1 MDQNNLNLQ
10 LDLTK
15 VANKTYDDLAS
26 KPLKSTGNVGSTVI
40 DFFHNFIL
48 YPLQKYNIYAE
59 YKLQNYK
66 DELVKKANKIPKESL
81 ILPRVNI
88 FGPTLEGLKYNLDE
102 QYIKDM
108 FTNILISDMDS
119 TKQSKVLPAYID
131 IVRQLSKDD
140 AIFLKSLKECSSY
153 VRGFFCIELHNKDK
167 YILLEYSDNN
177 GKLSD
182 FNIIK
187 LNSIVIDYLIRLRLI
202 EIPDRVFVN
211 QNVYDKMYELLHQ
224 PTMIEVIQYT
234 PRILSVTDFGKNF
247 IDICLS

>member
-59 YKLQNYK
+59 SKLQNYK
-66 DELVKKANKIPKESL
+66 DELVKKANNIPKENL
-81 ILPRVNI
+81 ILPRVSI

-140 AIFLKSLKECSSY
+140 ASFLKILRESEPYSK
-153 VRGFFCIELHNKDK
+153 GFFYIELHNLEK
-167 YILLEYSDNN
+167 YILLGYTDSK
-177 GKLSD
+177 GTLSN

-187 LNSIVIDYLIRLRLI
+187 LNPIIIDNLLRLRLI
-202 EIPDRVFVN
+202 EIPSRFFTK
-211 QNVYDKMYELLHQ
+211 QEVYNKMYEIV
-224 PTMIEVIQYT
+224 TSNYIITYGNYT
-234 PRILSVTDFGKNF
+234 PKILSITDFGKNF

>member
-26 KPLKSTGNVGSTVI
+26 KTLKSTGNAGSTVV
-40 DFFHNFIL
+40 DFLHNFIL

-81 ILPRVNI
+81 TLPRVNI

-187 LNSIVIDYLIRLRLI
+187 LNSIVIDNLIRLRLI

-211 QNVYDKMYELLHQ
+211 QKVYDKMYELLHQ

>member
-15 VANKTYDDLAS
+15 VANKTYDDLVS
-26 KPLKSTGNVGSTVI
+26 KTLKSTGNAGSTVV
-40 DFFHNFIL
+40 DFLHNFIL

-81 ILPRVNI
+81 TLPRVNI

-187 LNSIVIDYLIRLRLI
+187 LNSIVIDNLIRLRLI

-211 QNVYDKMYELLHQ
+211 QKVYDKMYELLHQ

>member
-48 YPLQKYNIYAE
+48 YPLQKDNIYAE

-140 AIFLKSLKECSSY
+140 AIFLKSLKECISY

-187 LNSIVIDYLIRLRLI
+187 LNSIVIDNLIRLRLI

-211 QNVYDKMYELLHQ
+211 QKVYDKMYELLHQ

>member
-187 LNSIVIDYLIRLRLI
+187 LNSIVIDNLIRLRLI

-211 QNVYDKMYELLHQ
+211 QKVYDKMYELLHQ

>member
-59 YKLQNYK
+59 SKLQNYK
-66 DELVKKANKIPKESL
+66 DELVKKANNIPKENL
-81 ILPRVNI
+81 ILPRVSI

-187 LNSIVIDYLIRLRLI
+187 LNSIVIDNLIRLRLI

-211 QNVYDKMYELLHQ
+211 QKVYDKMYELLHQ